1 MLGAVAVAGGDGGGR
16 VLGPCGGLRFP
27 ALGGPMS
34 WGAKSRRT
42 LPPQQIRRFR
52 QRRACTS
59 AS

>member
-34 WGAKSRRT
+34 WAKSRRT